1 MTPKVRDTLSMMSF
15 LAAFFF
21 LNSTTSYL
29 QRLLIILHNEK
40 VQYWLAKSTGT
51 QI

>member
-21 LNSTTSYL
+21 LKQQN
-29 QRLLIILHNEK
+29 LILSEYTGCIDSK
-40 VQYWLAKSTGT
+40 GAQY
-51 QI
+51 